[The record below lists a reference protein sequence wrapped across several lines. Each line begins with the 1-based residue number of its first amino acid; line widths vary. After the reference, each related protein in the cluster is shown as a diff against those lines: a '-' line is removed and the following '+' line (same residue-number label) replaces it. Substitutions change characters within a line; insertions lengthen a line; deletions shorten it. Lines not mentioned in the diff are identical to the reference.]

1 MGDYCSYTPHRGS
14 GGIVVVVV
22 VTDPESHPRITMRGG
37 RAHIHD
43 LPVVDV
49 ITWLADGR
57 SREEILMAHPGLEPE
72 DITAA
77 LRYIAATVR
86 AR

>member
-1 MGDYCSYTPHRGS
+1 M
-14 GGIVVVVV
+14 VVVV

-57 SREEILMAHPGLEPE
+57 SREEILRTHPELEPE
-72 DITAA
+72 DITTM
-77 LRYIAATVR
+77 LRYAAAAVR